1 MSRKDG
7 HHQQHT
13 AIAVT
18 TLPGVGT
25 AVRELKTRRGPT
37 AKAERSEAG
46 RRVGGE
52 NGTRCKWKVKK
63 TPGRHGHGRCRRSP
77 D

>member
-7 HHQQHT
+7 HHQQQT
-13 AIAVT
+13 AITVT

-46 RRVGGE
+46 SRAGGGLE
-52 NGTRCKWKVKK
+52 RDAHGKWRKA
-63 TPGRHGHGRCRRSP
+63 TGRHGHGRC
-77 D
+77 

>member
-1 MSRKDG
+1 MWTTSRVICWELEHVSRKDG
-7 HHQQHT
+7 HHQQQT
-13 AIAVT
+13 AITVT

-46 RRVGGE
+46 RRVGGGME
-52 NGTRCKWKVKK
+52 RDANGK
-63 TPGRHGHGRCRRSP
+63 
-77 D
+77 